1 MPIVGA
7 FSVDGGKHSSRQNRP
22 LPSRPN
28 TEKFSASRQPRKTL
42 AVLNRKEY
50 LHLPS
55 AFFAG
60 MGWDKLLVLVLEL
73 VLVLVLVLEM
83 AYSDF
88 F

>member
-42 AVLNRKEY
+42 AVTGRSIFLRTGGFIEI
-50 LHLPS
+50 
-55 AFFAG
+55 AI
-60 MGWDKLLVLVLEL
+60 VLISNVRQI
-73 VLVLVLVLEM
+73 
-83 AYSDF
+83 
-88 F
+88 